1 MARRGSLSLPL
12 LKWLVATGLAL
23 AAAAVVVAAG
33 VYLYI
38 EPRLPA
44 IEQLRDVQLQEP
56 LRIHDRNGELI
67 AVYGSK
73 RRIPLGLAEI
83 PDELEQ
89 AFIAA
94 EDDRFYQHPGVDWMG
109 IARAAVNLA
118 LTGEKGQ
125 GGSTITMQVARNFF
139 LSRQKTYVRK
149 LKEILLA
156 LKIERHLSK
165 DKILELY
172 LNKIFLGKSAY
183 GVGAAAQVYYGRSV
197 DTLTLSQMATLAGL
211 PPAPSRLNPAAN
223 PDAARQRRDYV
234 LARMRDLGMIE
245 SARYEEAQAQPVDA
259 SAGATSVDLDAPY
272 VGEMARIETL
282 ARFGEEVYTG
292 GYDVFTSI
300 SGAQQRAAIRSLQN
314 ALVDYEIRHGYNGP
328 AHRLDPRRIPTPGK
342 LDGSA
347 DDGERSPRQPG
358 VLVASVLDDILDGYI
373 TTTVTEPAVVVA
385 VGDQRALVYTRQ
397 DGLSRLPWSEMQWAA
412 PRLDDGTVGAE
423 PDSPAEVVAVGHVIH
438 IRPREEGPGVRLAQI
453 PQVNGA
459 LVALDPDNG
468 AIRALRGGFDFSRS
482 KFNRVTQARRQ
493 PGSNF
498 KPFVYSAALNEG
510 FTPATLINDAPV
522 VFDDPALEDTWRP
535 ENYSGRVFGPTRL
548 REGLVYSRNLV
559 SIRVLLKIGI
569 PSAVGYVQRFGFP
582 EDQLPHN
589 LTLALGSASLTP
601 LQIARG
607 YSVFANLGH
616 LVDPFLVTRIRDGS
630 GEVVYRASPTHVC
643 PDPCEMGN
651 SGDREDGGAQAAEGD
666 PLGSDGRPEKLGAIG
681 APDDRRL
688 SAQRRA
694 DRVIGKRNAYIVR
707 SFLRD
712 VARRG
717 TGRGTRALGR
727 DDIGGKTGT
736 TDDQLDAWFSGFNS
750 SLVATAWVGYDQQR
764 SLGKRETG
772 ARAALPMWMD
782 FMRTALRG
790 TAEKWPDLPAGMVT
804 VRIDPETG
812 EYAGPN
818 VDDPVFEI
826 FREENAPEPKPQSSG
841 GGSSSNGGS
850 EDSAPLF

>member
-1 MARRGSLSLPL
+1 MARRGSLSLRL

-23 AAAAVVVAAG
+23 AAATVVVAAG

-44 IEQLRDVQLQEP
+44 IEQLRDVRLQEP
-56 LRIHDRNGELI
+56 LRIHDRHGELI

-73 RRIPLGLAEI
+73 RRIPLGLDQI

-94 EDDRFYQHPGVDWMG
+94 EDDRFYDHPGVDWMG

-118 LTGEKGQ
+118 LTGAKGQ

-139 LSRQKTYVRK
+139 LSRQKTYIRK

-156 LKIERHLSK
+156 LKIERHLGK

-172 LNKIFLGKSAY
+172 LNKIYLGDSAY
-183 GVGAAAQVYYGRSV
+183 GVGAAAKVYYGRSV
-197 DTLTLSQMATLAGL
+197 DELTLDQMATLSGL

-234 LARMRDLGMIE
+234 LARMRDLGMIG
-245 SARYEEAQAQPVDA
+245 SGRYEEARAQPVDA
-259 SAGATSVDLDAPY
+259 TAGAASLELDAAY
-272 VGEMARIETL
+272 VGEIARLETI

-300 SGAQQRAAIRSLQN
+300 SGAQQRAAIRALQH
-314 ALVDYEIRHGYNGP
+314 ALVDYETRHGYTGP
-328 AHRLDPRRIPTPGK
+328 AARLDPRRIPAPGE
-342 LDGSA
+342 LDGPA
-347 DDGERSPRQPG
+347 DGGDEPARDPG
-358 VLVASVLDDILDGYI
+358 VLGASGLDDVLDGHV
-373 TTTVTEPAVVVA
+373 TTVVTDPAVVVA
-385 VGDQRALVYTRQ
+385 VGEQRALVYTRHG
-397 DGLSRLPWSEMQWAA
+397 GLTRLPWSEMQWAA
-412 PRLDDGTVGAE
+412 PRVDDGTVGAE
-423 PDSPAEVVAVGHVIH
+423 PESPADVVAVGHVIH
-438 IRPREEGPGVRLAQI
+438 VRSREEGPGVRLAQI
-453 PQVNGA
+453 PEVNGA
-459 LVALDPDNG
+459 LVALDPSNG
-468 AIRALRGGFDFSRS
+468 AVRALRGGFAFSRS
-482 KFNRVTQARRQ
+482 QFNRVTQARRQ

-498 KPFVYSAALNEG
+498 KPFVYSAALNKG

-569 PSAVGYVQRFGFP
+569 PYAVGYVQRFGFP
-582 EDQLPHN
+582 ENQLPHN

-630 GEVVYRASPTHVC
+630 GEVVYRASPTYVC
-643 PDPCEMGN
+643 PDPCETV
-651 SGDREDGGAQAAEGD
+651 DGGSSTDEAEGE
-666 PLGSDGRPEKLGAIG
+666 PLGADDRPDKLGAVG
-681 APDDRRL
+681 VPDDQRL
-688 SAQRRA
+688 SEQRRA
-694 DRVIGKRNAYIVR
+694 DRVVGERNAYIVR

-764 SLGKRETG
+764 SLGERETG

-782 FMRTALRG
+782 FMRTALRE
-790 TAEKWPDLPAGMVT
+790 TPEQWPDLPAGMVT

-818 VDDPVFEI
+818 VEDPVFEI
-826 FREENAPEPKPQSSG
+826 FREEKAPEPKPRGNG
-841 GGSSSNGGS
+841 GGSSSDGGS
-850 EDSAPLF
+850 GDSAPLF